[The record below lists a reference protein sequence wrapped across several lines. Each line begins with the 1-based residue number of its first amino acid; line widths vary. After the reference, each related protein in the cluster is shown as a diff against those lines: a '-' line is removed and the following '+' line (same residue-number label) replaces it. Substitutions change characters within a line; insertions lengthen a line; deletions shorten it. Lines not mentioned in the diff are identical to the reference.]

1 MNSSFKTA
9 LIAATVAAFVAAG
22 AAVATTQAFTLGT
35 TNRVNAPSNVTN
47 VQSNGTTVNPV
58 DAPLL
63 TLENKS
69 TTANATPLSLLAA
82 PNHPALKVN
91 TSTRVT
97 NLNADALDG
106 RDSGYF
112 LPKTG
117 QAADSAML
125 AGNQPGAFFH
135 LQQSAT
141 ANTSDCVTTAQLW
154 LECAPVTVTVPS
166 GHLWYVT
173 VISSVTANPGNAY
186 VEALLCPAYT
196 GPQCVSGSP
205 DRMSFDANRFGNWSS
220 TYTAAYSAGTYRF
233 NTAMKWPFLLPASS
247 EAHTTTTVIVSDY
260 RSQYLTGN

>member
-1 MNSSFKTA
+1 V
-9 LIAATVAAFVAAG
+9 IAAVVSAFVAAG

-47 VQSNGTTVNPV
+47 VQGNGTTVNPV

-91 TSTRVT
+91 TQTKVP

-117 QAADSAML
+117 KAADADKLDGIDSSGFL
-125 AGNQPGAFFH
+125 RNQSDGGWHYIGDPGEPVFQAGWVNYDPATTHTNAFFQHAAYYRDRLGIVH
-135 LQQSAT
+135 LGGLIKDGGLGS
-141 ANTSDCVTTAQLW
+141 
-154 LECAPVTVTVPS
+154 TVFA
-166 GHLWYVT
+166 L
-173 VISSVTANPGNAY
+173 PGMG
-186 VEALLCPAYT
+186 LCPYYARTWAQISAGGVARVTLTHLEPT
-196 GPQCVSGSP
+196 GTCRLVVDSGSNVWVSL
-205 DRMSFDANRFGNWSS
+205 DGISYRAWDAGDSS
-220 TYTAAYSAGTYRF
+220 
-233 NTAMKWPFLLPASS
+233 
-247 EAHTTTTVIVSDY
+247 
-260 RSQYLTGN
+260 